1 MRRALASW
9 LWLAAV
15 AACGPGKPASFPD
28 EDKVSAAQKKWCDML
43 AELEGQ
49 AGKWSFQKEC
59 EAAYPTSSAPF
70 LAKMT
75 DCYKQRRTELGENAP
90 DSAALVADCTE
101 QILANVNPGDVSGS
115 EPIRARCDRMLRCQQ
130 LAVEECQ
137 AAFKGLEPSQQATLT
152 AMYNLRAQGS
162 IASCLDDE
170 KCAAGADED
179 AVHDRCYKKAVDQR
193 VWLPL
198 ALGPLEGTGPT
209 P

>member
-1 MRRALASW
+1 MKRALLPW
-9 LWLAAV
+9 LCLAAIG
-15 AACGPGKPASFPD
+15 ACGPGKPTSFPD
-28 EDKVSAAQKKWCDML
+28 QDKVSAAEKKWCDVL

-70 LAKMT
+70 LAKMA
-75 DCYKQRRTELGENAP
+75 DCYKQRRTDLGENAP

-101 QILANVNPGDVSGS
+101 QILANVNPGDVSVA
-115 EPIRARCDRMLRCQQ
+115 EPIRARCDRMLRCQK

-137 AAFKGLEPSQQATLT
+137 AAFKALEPSQQATLT
-152 AMYNLRAQGS
+152 AMYNLQAQSG
-162 IASCLDDE
+162 IAQCLDDE
-170 KCAAGADED
+170 PCAGADDD
-179 AVHDRCYKKAVDQR
+179 AVHDRCYRKQLDHR